1 MGLDLSSVSLGKADT
16 FVEFMG
22 ETAKVT
28 YNPMILTADRL
39 MAMDEPVKGE
49 ESPDAGFLAFFAE
62 LVLDWD
68 VKKSGKKVPLT
79 VKGLRG
85 VPLVLLR
92 TIYTHIMTEAGSG
105 EAVRPSSDG

>member
-1 MGLDLSSVSLGKADT
+1 MGLDLSSVTLGKAET

-28 YNPMILTADRL
+28 YNPLILTADRL
-39 MAMDEPVKGE
+39 MKMDEPTDDG
-49 ESPDAGFLAFFAE
+49 SPDAGFLAFFSE

-68 VKKSGKKVPLT
+68 VKKGGKKVPLT
-79 VKGLRG
+79 PKALGG

-92 TIYTHIMTEAGSG
+92 TIFTHVMREAGSG
-105 EAVRPSSDG
+105 EVARPSSDG